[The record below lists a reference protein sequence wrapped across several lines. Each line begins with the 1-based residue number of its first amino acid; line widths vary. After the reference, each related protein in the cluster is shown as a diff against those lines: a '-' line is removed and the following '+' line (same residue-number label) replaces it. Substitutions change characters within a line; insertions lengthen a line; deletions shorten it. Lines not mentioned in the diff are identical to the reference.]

1 VSIRGH
7 RDTATVATA
16 EAVRATA
23 AGTAAVRSGS
33 RRPWWIWAV
42 PFAALF
48 TVLAVRNRF
57 LFTTCIYEHGD
68 AGANSILIQQAMH
81 FTLLV
86 GNYSREGF
94 NHPGPAYMYAQ
105 ALGQWL
111 FYYGLHVVPA
121 AWNSHALAV
130 FVLSSAFMAM
140 AVAIVYGWTGSLRG
154 AAACFAVL
162 LVFAAVHPPAVNSD
176 WNPYV
181 YVPAYC
187 AFVIAAAS
195 VAAGHSRDAW
205 ILTLAGWFLIHGQ
218 ACFLFFVP
226 VIVLAVLA
234 VLVWAHRRGLG
245 ASLRRFFRE
254 QRKTWISVLSI
265 SALFAL
271 PIVVNLVLN
280 WPGDFAKYITYSR
293 SKQAGGH
300 TPAQIADYALWFWW
314 PHGHA
319 WLAPVLLYGVAIGV
333 TFGLARG
340 PLRRFFLVLLGINLV
355 SSAAL
360 CIYAAAGIDFLSEYY
375 IGYFY
380 WSAPLVTMLV
390 IAVGVGQALVFRW
403 GAAVAAAGA
412 AAALVV
418 LAAIPGIRTSTEDSD
433 PGLPRAVAALAAR
446 APGRL
451 IVLTID
457 HSAWIDTTGFLVQ
470 AERTHVRVCLDQS
483 WWSFMMTS
491 QFICTPGEAAAG
503 VHYWFDSPKPAP
515 NSPVILHFGNTDVA
529 TGAH

>member
-1 VSIRGH
+1 VIIPGH
-7 RDTATVATA
+7 RDTTSAATA

-23 AGTAAVRSGS
+23 AGTAAAPSGA

-48 TVLAVRNRF
+48 TVLVVRSRF
-57 LFTTCIYEHGD
+57 LFTSRVYEHGD

-81 FTLLV
+81 VTLLV

-94 NHPGPAYMYAQ
+94 SHPGPAYMYVQ
-105 ALGQWL
+105 AFGQWV
-111 FYYGLHVVPA
+111 FQNGLHVVPT
-121 AWNSHALAV
+121 AWNAHMLAV
-130 FVLSSAFMAM
+130 FALNSALLAM
-140 AVAIVYGWTGSLRG
+140 AVAIVYGWTRSLRG

-181 YVPAYC
+181 YVPTYC
-187 AFVIAAAS
+187 VFVIAAAS

-205 ILTLAGWFLIHGQ
+205 ILALTGWFLIHGQ

-226 VIVLAVLA
+226 AIVLAVLA
-234 VLVWAHRRGLG
+234 VLAWAHRRSPG

-254 QRKTWISVLSI
+254 QRKAWISVLGI

-271 PIVVNLVLN
+271 PIVVNLALN
-280 WPGDFAKYITYSR
+280 WPGDFAKYVSYGS
-293 SKQAGGH
+293 SKRAGGH
-300 TPAQIADYALWFWW
+300 TLAQIADYALWFWW

-319 WLAPVLLYGVAIGV
+319 WLAPVLLYGIAIGV

-340 PLRRFFLVLLGINLV
+340 PLRRFFLALLGINLV
-355 SSAAL
+355 SSLAL
-360 CIYAAAGIDFLSEYY
+360 GVYAAAGIDFLSQYY

-380 WSAPLVTMLV
+380 WSAPLITLLV
-390 IAVGVGQALVFRW
+390 IAVGAGQALVFRW
-403 GAAVAAAGA
+403 GAAVAVAGA

-418 LAAIPGIRTSTEDSD
+418 LAAVPGMRTSTEDTD

-457 HSAWIDTTGFLVQ
+457 QGTWIDTTGFLVQ
-470 AERTHVRVCLDQS
+470 AERTHVRACVDQPM
-483 WWSFMMTS
+483 WTFMMTR
-491 QFICTPGEAAAG
+491 QFICTPQEAATG
-503 VHYWFDSPKPAP
+503 VRYWFDSPKPAP
-515 NSPVILHFGNTDVA
+515 HSPVILHFGNADVA
-529 TGAH
+529 RGAP